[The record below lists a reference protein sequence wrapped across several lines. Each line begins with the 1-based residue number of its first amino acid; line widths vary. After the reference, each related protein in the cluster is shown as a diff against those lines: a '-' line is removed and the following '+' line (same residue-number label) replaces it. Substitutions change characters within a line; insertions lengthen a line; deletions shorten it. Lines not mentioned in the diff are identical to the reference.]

1 MNESIVTA
9 LRIAEG
15 PVFRFALGLAI
26 LVLARNAL
34 LSLIDVA
41 AAYYAERDHAAVRH
55 KLALRLIWLA
65 FPTLIFHRAGTM
77 RTPSQFLYH
86 FCFSCVSLVFRLCAI
101 LVPIFMVAHVHL
113 WERTLGFSWP
123 AFPGALADTLSYVT
137 ILTGFL
143 LFLGRVYSR
152 PLRLLEPAYAFFKP
166 LLMLLPFVTG
176 VLAMHPKWCPLD
188 YHVVMLLHVL
198 SACLVIAIL
207 PFARLF
213 SLHVRLSQV
222 LPEAAWNPEEA
233 AAPQPAER
241 RQSPTVPGLAE

>member
-1 MNESIVTA
+1 
-9 LRIAEG
+9 
-15 PVFRFALGLAI
+15 
-26 LVLARNAL
+26 
-34 LSLIDVA
+34 
-41 AAYYAERDHAAVRH
+41 
-55 KLALRLIWLA
+55 
-65 FPTLIFHRAGTM
+65 
-77 RTPSQFLYH
+77 
-86 FCFSCVSLVFRLCAI
+86 
-101 LVPIFMVAHVHL
+101 
-113 WERTLGFSWP
+113 
-123 AFPGALADTLSYVT
+123 
-137 ILTGFL
+137 
-143 LFLGRVYSR
+143 
-152 PLRLLEPAYAFFKP
+152 
-166 LLMLLPFVTG
+166 MLLPFVTG